1 MNLDHVASECVVVQV
16 VRHRYDPPL
25 SVDHVGAHWRRQAL
39 TTEFDHQKMLVRGDE
54 SASERLFGRCGG
66 KDDAIGF
73 PTLAT

>member
-1 MNLDHVASECVVVQV
+1 LAT
-16 VRHRYDPPL
+16 
-25 SVDHVGAHWRRQAL
+25 VGVHWRGQAL

-54 SASERLFGRCGG
+54 SAAERGFGRYSG

>member
-1 MNLDHVASECVVVQV
+1 LAI
-16 VRHRYDPPL
+16 
-25 SVDHVGAHWRRQAL
+25 VGAHWPRQAL